1 MRMMRRSFVPA
12 VLLLIFCSPTASAAE
27 FEEFR
32 DCADCPVMIE
42 LPDGEFTRSLF
53 ADAPQQDVSVQAFA
67 LGKFEVTIAEFA
79 AFVDA
84 TGYDVPPGCQLF
96 NVMGPIADPEA
107 SWRRPGFQL
116 SDTAPALCVT
126 WDDAVAYTEWLS
138 DVTGEAYRLPTEAEW
153 DYAAHAG
160 ADNNVAYFLRAGLAR
175 QEANCHD
182 CAGFDMM
189 GREDLL
195 FALPV
200 DTFGPNGFGLHVMFG
215 NAAEWVADCYNA
227 TFEGAPTDGTARLE
241 GNCERRILRGG
252 SWQSFWAELSGGRP
266 STDPSLRNNGIGFRV
281 ARDIAE

>member
-1 MRMMRRSFVPA
+1 MRMIGRSLISAVP
-12 VLLLIFCSPTASAAE
+12 LLLGFLTPASAQDV
-27 FEEFR
+27 EEFQ
-32 DCADCPVMIE
+32 DCADCPVMVE
-42 LPDGEFTRSLF
+42 LPAGEFTRSLF
-53 ADAPQQDVSVQAFA
+53 ADAPQQDVTVQAFA
-67 LGKFEVTIAEFA
+67 LGKYEVTISEFA

-84 TGYDVPPGCQLF
+84 TGYVVPPGCNLF

-107 SWRRPGFQL
+107 SWQRPGFQL
-116 SDTAPALCVT
+116 AGTAPALCLT

-138 DVTGEAYRLPTEAEW
+138 EMTGEAYRLPTEAEW

-160 ADNNVAYFLRAGLAR
+160 ADNNLSYFLRAGLAR

-200 DTFGPNGFGLHVMFG
+200 DTFGANAFGLHVMFG

-227 TFEGAPTDGTARLE
+227 TFEGAPTDGTAWLE
-241 GNCERRILRGG
+241 GNCDRRILRGG
-252 SWQSFWAELSGGRP
+252 SWQNFWAELSGGRQ

-281 ARDIAE
+281 AREIAE